1 MVQVFLFPVFTAKS
15 DPKIQTP
22 VITMMRFWCVSWRM
36 PVAETFASLTYFLY
50 DHQVFITDLSFF
62 SHAQLCSDF
71 VQALSSYYVVVPA
84 LTECL

>member
-1 MVQVFLFPVFTAKS
+1 M
-15 DPKIQTP
+15 
-22 VITMMRFWCVSWRM
+22 
-36 PVAETFASLTYFLY
+36 AETFASLTYFLY
-50 DHQVFITDLSFF
+50 DHQVFITDLSVF